1 MNFKSFVMHFVGIG
15 GSGMSGLAELFFQLG
30 ARVSGSDVQS
40 SSTTENLQRLGIPV
54 YIGHQAANIGN
65 CDVVVYSS
73 AIRENNPEIQ
83 EAKRRRIP
91 VIRRAEALAELM
103 RMRRGIAIAGSHGKT
118 TTTSYLAHIFLQAHW
133 HPMVVVGG
141 RLHSL
146 GSGAFCGQGD
156 WLIAEADESDGS
168 FLHLS
173 PEVVVVTN
181 IDNDHLDYY
190 GSMANLEKAVYDFAS
205 KIPFYGYVLYW
216 GDDLR
221 LGKLFA
227 GLNKTT
233 LSYGFLEGNDYRVIP
248 SSTIG
253 KAELWQGSQCLGE
266 YTTPMAGRHN
276 LLNAGAALIV
286 AIRSG
291 MEFSLAAELLKS
303 FTGVE
308 RRLQHLA
315 RIREID
321 FYTDY
326 AHHPTEIRATLQAF
340 RESFPNRRFIVVFQP
355 HRYSRTQSCWTE
367 FLDCFNEAAE
377 VILLDIYAAGEK
389 PIKGITSFDLAA
401 QMRHPRV
408 QYLKSDLFFTLE
420 WPESWQA
427 EDLVIF
433 MGAGDIYKKSKQWL
447 ANL

>member
-1 MNFKSFVMHFVGIG
+1 MKFNSFAMHFVGIG

-40 SSTTENLQRLGIPV
+40 SSVTEGLKQMGITI
-54 YIGHQAANIGN
+54 YQGHQASNLGA

-73 AIRENNPEIQ
+73 AIQPDNPEIL

-91 VIRRAEALAELM
+91 LIRRAEALAELM

-141 RLHSL
+141 KLHSL
-146 GSGAFCGQGD
+146 GSGAFCGHGD

-181 IDNDHLDYY
+181 VDNDHLDHY
-190 GSMANLEKAVYDFAS
+190 GSMASLEKAFFEFAS
-205 KIPFYGYVLYW
+205 RVPFYGYVLYW
-216 GDDLR
+216 GDDPR
-221 LGKLFA
+221 MRQIFQS
-227 GLNKTT
+227 LNKPAF
-233 LSYGFLEGNDYRVIP
+233 SYGFSADNDYRIISL
-248 SSTIG
+248 SSAG
-253 KAELWQGSQCLGE
+253 RVELWMGSQHLVD
-266 YTTPMAGRHN
+266 YTPPLAGRHN
-276 LLNAGAALIV
+276 MLNAAAALIV
-286 AIRSG
+286 AERSG
-291 MEFSLAAELLKS
+291 MDVASAAEHLKS
-303 FTGVE
+303 FAGVE

-315 RIREID
+315 RVREID

-340 RESFPNRRFIVVFQP
+340 RERFPSRRLVVVFQP
-355 HRYSRTQSCWTE
+355 HRYSRTQVCWNE
-367 FLDCFNEAAE
+367 FLSCFDEAQE
-377 VILLDIYAAGEK
+377 VALLDIYPAGEK
-389 PIKGITSFDLAA
+389 PIEGITAQTLAA
-401 QMRHPRV
+401 QLKHPQV
-408 QYLKSDLFFTLE
+408 KYWSCDFFSSLE
-420 WPESWQA
+420 LPPTWQA
-427 EDLVIF
+427 EDVVIF

-447 ANL
+447 AHL